1 MFTYLLI
8 LTCARD
14 CSGNPGVAS
23 LLRNMF
29 NRLPRS
35 ARNDGLQR
43 KARPASWRG
52 APSIKGR
59 QAQIFHNIIAKI
71 VSQFYCVLLQKFE
84 I

>member
-1 MFTYLLI
+1 
-8 LTCARD
+8 
-14 CSGNPGVAS
+14 
-23 LLRNMF
+23 MF

-35 ARNDGLQR
+35 ARDDGLQR
-43 KARPASWRG
+43 KARPEGNAHQ
-52 APSIKGR
+52 KGR